1 MEDFESAL
9 AEIKPAF
16 GAVTE
21 TLAAYC
27 LNGMIDFGEPFRH
40 LLATCQTLVG
50 QVCPNVGLL
59 QTPKQT
65 PKGYRPCLLPPAG
78 HLPGARRAAS
88 ARMDMLLQAL
98 RDFCNKQ
105 RVLPSA

>member
-27 LNGMIDFGEPFRH
+27 INGMIDFGEPFRH
-40 LLATCQTLVG
+40 LLATCQTLVE
-50 QVCPNVGLL
+50 QVCPDDDLL
-59 QTPKQT
+59 NLGARALNKFLPLAGHV
-65 PKGYRPCLLPPAG
+65 PDACRAGLPPMV
-78 HLPGARRAAS
+78 AS
-88 ARMDMLLQAL
+88 PVRPQGV
-98 RDFCNKQ
+98 N
-105 RVLPSA
+105 P

>member
-40 LLATCQTLVG
+40 LLATCQTLVE
-50 QVCPNVGLL
+50 QVGPCETGAN
-59 QTPKQT
+59 PKETLSRKQIARSRRRW
-65 PKGYRPCLLPPAG
+65 RPTAS
-78 HLPGARRAAS
+78 RA
-88 ARMDMLLQAL
+88 
-98 RDFCNKQ
+98 
-105 RVLPSA
+105 

>member
-40 LLATCQTLVG
+40 LLATCQTLVE
-50 QVCPNVGLL
+50 QVGPDGGLS
-59 QTPKQT
+59 K
-65 PKGYRPCLLPPAG
+65 R
-78 HLPGARRAAS
+78 H
-88 ARMDMLLQAL
+88 
-98 RDFCNKQ
+98 
-105 RVLPSA
+105 